1 MPKKDDK
8 KKSRNKKKGNNPYTK
23 QAENTVSAPLNA
35 AKFIRSRSKYN
46 KALQEAMESGFG
58 N

>member
-1 MPKKDDK
+1 MDNKFATEPKVEVLDV
-8 KKSRNKKKGNNPYTK
+8 NYYE